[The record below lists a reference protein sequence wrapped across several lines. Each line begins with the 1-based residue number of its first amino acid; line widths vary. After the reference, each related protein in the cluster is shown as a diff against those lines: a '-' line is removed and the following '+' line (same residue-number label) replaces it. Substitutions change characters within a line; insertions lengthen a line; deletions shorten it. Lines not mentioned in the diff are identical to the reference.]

1 MVTPILIALSIGLFA
16 YVLVL
21 KKRIRNM
28 QYSHRFKSLPSK
40 KLEGII
46 ELTDDKEV
54 QRAIQKVLEKRK
66 K

>member
-1 MVTPILIALSIGLFA
+1 MVTPILIALNIGLFA

-54 QRAIQKVLEKRK
+54 QRAIQKVLENRK